1 MTMNID
7 YLIGTGGV
15 ALATALVVY
24 ALVKGLM
31 ATHEKLSEKSDSLL
45 HQILIPL
52 GAVLARRR
60 HQEPELDKTL
70 TRLEKYVRQSAGAF
84 LDGATAEEL
93 FAARF
98 VFPAG
103 AAVIL
108 TSIGVLLRIP
118 AGWLVIA
125 VLAFGGM
132 LYVWPEQ
139 AVADFARK
147 RTGRFTLDLP
157 QVLDVMSLVSESGGD
172 LYSAIRT
179 AVEVSPSG
187 PVRDELMRALGEVA
201 IGTSLSR
208 ALNNIAERVGT
219 QDAAAVFSTMAQAL
233 EMGTSVGEN
242 LTQASAII
250 RTDARTRA
258 QEKAQKAVVAM
269 TFPLLLLIL
278 PGVFIVLFAP
288 MIIQYVSSK

>member
-1 MTMNID
+1 MMTNID

-15 ALATALVVY
+15 ALAVALIVY
-24 ALVKGLM
+24 GLVRGLLP
-31 ATHEKLSEKSDSLL
+31 AHEKLSSDSKNPL
-45 HQILIPL
+45 HEILVPI
-52 GAVLARRR
+52 GAILVRRR
-60 HQEPELDKTL
+60 HLEPELDKQL

-93 FAARF
+93 YAARF
-98 VFPAG
+98 VFPLA
-103 AAVIL
+103 AAVVL
-108 TSIGVLLRIP
+108 TLVGLALRIP
-118 AGWLVIA
+118 AGWLLITVF
-125 VLAFGGM
+125 AFAGM

-139 AVADFARK
+139 AVADLARE
-147 RTGRFTLDLP
+147 RTGRFTRDLP

-172 LYSAIRT
+172 LYSSIRT
-179 AVEVSPSG
+179 AVDVSPSG

-242 LTQASAII
+242 LAQASAII
-250 RTDARTRA
+250 RKDARTRA